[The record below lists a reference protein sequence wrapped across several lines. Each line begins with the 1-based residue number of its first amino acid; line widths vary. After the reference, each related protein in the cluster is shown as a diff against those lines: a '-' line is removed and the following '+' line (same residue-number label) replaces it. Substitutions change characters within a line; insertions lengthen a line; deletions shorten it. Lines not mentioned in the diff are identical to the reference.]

1 MIQELLYLKMM
12 RFLYF
17 KGYELGGKAIDFLVG
32 EQATAIRES
41 IVMLGTIVI
50 GAVAATWINIKTG
63 FTMTAAGA
71 DKPFLVLQNTL
82 DGVFP
87 NILSAAFVILCWYL
101 MAKRKMSPITVM
113 LLLVVIAFVGVL
125 VGFFD
130 TGLSY

>member
-1 MIQELLYLKMM
+1 
-12 RFLYF
+12 
-17 KGYELGGKAIDFLVG
+17 
-32 EQATAIRES
+32 
-41 IVMLGTIVI
+41 MLGTIVI

-101 MAKRKMSPITVM
+101 MAKRKNVADYGNAASRSDCIRRRTCR
-113 LLLVVIAFVGVL
+113 LLRYGSQLLMVIC
-125 VGFFD
+125 
-130 TGLSY
+130 